1 MTDCAASFAY
11 LRTPSIVSSRE
22 YEFRNVRAVA
32 TDRASRGLDV
42 PGLEHVISY
51 DVPSSALTY
60 VHRVG
65 RTARAGK
72 AGNAWTFLEHREGAW
87 FWREIGGKVQSQ
99 NTNAENF
106 LHRKSKVKRIALS
119 IEDND
124 LQEKYQVALRQL
136 GQEARG

>member
-1 MTDCAASFAY
+1 
-11 LRTPSIVSSRE
+11 
-22 YEFRNVRAVA
+22 
-32 TDRASRGLDV
+32 
-42 PGLEHVISY
+42 
-51 DVPSSALTY
+51 
-60 VHRVG
+60 VG